1 MLSSEG
7 FTMDK
12 PEQGKIIYT
21 KFGDFG
27 FIPLQMLKD
36 KNVTF
41 NMMKVY
47 VVLCFHQ
54 RGKEFCY
61 PSVKTIMEET
71 GMSRTAVIS
80 ATSKLADSKW
90 IIKDRSNIGG
100 VNHYTCLTK
109 TESVEF
115 AKADKRKENKHNVN
129 QSQKMRPVPVSNNE
143 TTPVSNNETLI
154 DKLKENSKIII
165 KWASPKLEDEMIDR
179 DKQKALVSLIAS
191 KSSLVRPWGIA
202 GKWTKRFGPDLCAEI
217 LGRLPDM
224 SGRAGRDFICY
235 AEKSLQNEYVKRN
248 PQGPDLVLYNLS
260 QSMGR

>member
-1 MLSSEG
+1 MSN
-7 FTMDK
+7 

-54 RGKEFCY
+54 RGKEYCY
-61 PSVKTIMEET
+61 PSSKTIIEET
-71 GMSRTAVIS
+71 GLSRTAVIT
-80 ATSKLADSKW
+80 AVKKLEAFNW
-90 IIKDRSNIGG
+90 IIKKRSGFG
-100 VNHYTCLTK
+100 KVNHYTCLTK

-115 AKADKRKENKHNVN
+115 EKADKRKENKHNVHKSHLMRPN
-129 QSQKMRPVPVSNNE
+129 KSQKMRPPV
-143 TTPVSNNETLI
+143 VSNNETLK
-154 DKLKENSKIII
+154 DNLKDNPKKII

-179 DKQKALVSLIAS
+179 NKQKELVSLIAS

-202 GKWTKRFGPDLCAEI
+202 GKWVKRFGPDLCAEI
-217 LGRLPDM
+217 VERLPDM
-224 SGRAGRDFICY
+224 TGRTGHDFICY
-235 AEKSLQNEYVKRN
+235 TEKALQNEWLKRN
-248 PQGPDLVLYNLS
+248 PQGRDQVLAGLS
-260 QSMGR
+260 EMIGR

>member
-1 MLSSEG
+1 MSN
-7 FTMDK
+7 

-61 PSVKTIMEET
+61 PSIKTIMEET
-71 GMSRTAVIS
+71 GMSRSAVIS
-80 ATSKLADSKW
+80 ATNKLEAFKW

-109 TESVEF
+109 TESIEF
-115 AKADKRKENKHNVN
+115 TKNDKRKENKHNTN

-143 TTPVSNNETLI
+143 TTPVSLNETLI
-154 DKLKENSKIII
+154 DNLKENSKIII

-179 DKQKALVSLIAS
+179 NKQKELVSLIAS

-202 GKWTKRFGPDLCAEI
+202 GKWCKRFGPDLCAEI
-217 LGRLPDM
+217 LERLPDM
-224 SGRAGRDFICY
+224 SGRMGRDFICY
-235 AEKSLQNEYVKRN
+235 AEKALQNEWIKRN
-248 PQGPDLVLYNLS
+248 PQGRDQVLAGLS
-260 QSMGR
+260 EMIGR